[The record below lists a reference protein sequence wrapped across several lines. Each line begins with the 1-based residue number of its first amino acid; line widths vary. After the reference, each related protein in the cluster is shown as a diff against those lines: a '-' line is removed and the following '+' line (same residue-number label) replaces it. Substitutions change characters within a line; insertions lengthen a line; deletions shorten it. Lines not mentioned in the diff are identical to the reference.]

1 MRWFMGGVV
10 CGFLAVQAFLPLSSQ
25 FTNPHDT
32 RDSFARAMYS
42 DSYVCS
48 ARYELGLTGGDRVE
62 VPIVSFSGGRGRAT
76 MQRDVVPAFQSWMCS
91 QFTTGAQT
99 TRVHGRVD
107 CRTRLDR
114 FEAVVDPDFCAGGMA
129 GGA

>member
-10 CGFLAVQAFLPLSSQ
+10 CGFLAVQGFLPLSSQ
-25 FTNPHDT
+25 ISNRFDT
-32 RDSFARAMYS
+32 RDAFAQAMYS
-42 DSYVCS
+42 DAYVCS
-48 ARYELGLTGGDRVE
+48 ARYELGLDGGGRVE
-62 VPIVSFSGGRGRAT
+62 VPIVSFSAGQGRTT

-91 QFTTGAQT
+91 RFTTGAQS

-114 FEAVVDPDFCAGGMA
+114 FQAVVDPDFCAGVA

>member
-10 CGFLAVQAFLPLSSQ
+10 FGFFVVQAVLPWSSW
-25 FTNPHDT
+25 FTSPLDT
-32 RDSFARAMYS
+32 RDAFAQAMYS

-48 ARYELGLTGGDRVE
+48 ASYELEMTGGDRVQ
-62 VPIVSFSGGRGRAT
+62 VPIVSFSGGRGRTT
-76 MQRDVVPAFQSWMCS
+76 MKRDVVPAFQSWMCS
-91 QFTTGAQT
+91 RFTTGAQT
-99 TRVHGRVD
+99 TRVHGSVD

-114 FEAVVDPDFCAGGMA
+114 FEAVVDPDFCFDERV